1 MKTASPLIPTI
12 RVLVLTRRN
21 AQIMQLRG
29 LLFFLL
35 FTAITAVCKG
45 EGSSEKEVTDS
56 MMVGREEGADF
67 KSELEVVAESEI
79 EH

>member
-1 MKTASPLIPTI
+1 
-12 RVLVLTRRN
+12 
-21 AQIMQLRG
+21 MQLRG

-45 EGSSEKEVTDS
+45 EGSSEKEVTES
-56 MMVGREEGADF
+56 MMVGREESADF
-67 KSELEVVAESEI
+67 KSELEVVVKSEI